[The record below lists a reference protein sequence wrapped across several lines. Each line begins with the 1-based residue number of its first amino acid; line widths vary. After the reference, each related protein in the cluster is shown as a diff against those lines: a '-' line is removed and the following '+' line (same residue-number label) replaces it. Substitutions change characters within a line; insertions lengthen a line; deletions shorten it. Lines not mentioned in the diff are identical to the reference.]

1 VYVPLNTAVGYD
13 STKAFA
19 LATARRLEE
28 AHPDLVVSNMRKELR
43 TGKVLVDWSQN
54 DDMKTTICV
63 YSLRAREQPTVSTP
77 LRWSEVERAMK
88 AHDPTQLVFQWDA
101 VLKRV
106 ERHGD
111 LFEPVR
117 RLKQKLPR

>member
-1 VYVPLNTAVGYD
+1 
-13 STKAFA
+13 
-19 LATARRLEE
+19 
-28 AHPDLVVSNMRKELR
+28 
-43 TGKVLVDWSQN
+43 VLVDWSQN

-77 LRWSEVERAMK
+77 LRWSEVERAMN
-88 AHDPTQLVFQWDA
+88 ADDPTQLVFQWDA